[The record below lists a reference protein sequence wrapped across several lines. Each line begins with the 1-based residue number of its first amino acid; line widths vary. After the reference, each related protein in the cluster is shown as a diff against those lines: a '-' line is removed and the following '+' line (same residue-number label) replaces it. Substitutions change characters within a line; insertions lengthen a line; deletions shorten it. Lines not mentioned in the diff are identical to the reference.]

1 MSTKEKKP
9 LVKRVYMVE
18 VDAEPPRLIEAA
30 SRDSAIVYATQGIV
44 KCKAANTADVLK
56 AVKAGADVEVATK
69 D

>member
-18 VDAEPPRLIEAA
+18 VDAEPPRLIEAV
-30 SRDSAIVYATQGIV
+30 SRDAAIVYATQGIV

-56 AVKAGADVEVATK
+56 AVKAGADVEVAKK

>member
-9 LVKRVYMVE
+9 LVKRVYVVE
-18 VDAEPPRLIEAA
+18 VDAEPPRLIEAV
-30 SRDSAIVYATQGIV
+30 SRDAAIVYATQGIV

-56 AVKAGADVEVATK
+56 AVKAGADVEVAKK